1 MKCMCKKEISIE
13 GHAFGKKNMIMEKKG
28 ELTWIKLYV
37 GDLNENATYYC
48 IERVGI
54 TLIFLWREFVEKR
67 ILKRLIRSVNF

>member
-1 MKCMCKKEISIE
+1 MCKKDISIE
-13 GHAFGKKNMIMEKKG
+13 GHEFGKKNMIMEKKG

-54 TLIFLWREFVEKR
+54 TFFLKEGV
-67 ILKRLIRSVNF
+67 V